1 MDAAIGRLLAYQI
14 EAGHTPGA
22 LVHVERGGKV
32 LAQGPVSQVG
42 VMGHRKGPSSG
53 LEPCNK
59 GCNPCQN
66 RLTAEAMSV

>member
-32 LAQGPVSQVG
+32 WRARLPA
-42 VMGHRKGPSSG
+42 G
-53 LEPCNK
+53 LRQAARRRCMTVPCSAWL
-59 GCNPCQN
+59 
-66 RLTAEAMSV
+66 R